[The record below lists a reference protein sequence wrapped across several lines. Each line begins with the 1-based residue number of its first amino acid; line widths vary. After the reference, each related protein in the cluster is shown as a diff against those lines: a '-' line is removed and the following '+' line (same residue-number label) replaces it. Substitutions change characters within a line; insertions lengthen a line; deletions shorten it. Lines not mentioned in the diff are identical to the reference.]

1 MRIRTSQK
9 EVWKLSGAARERSAI
24 KAKPLK
30 QWACG
35 KVCEPTMGKKE
46 DHLRKGRD
54 NDPVKAL
61 ISRWGAFE
69 SPAMDAVKLAEY

>member
-1 MRIRTSQK
+1 MS
-9 EVWKLSGAARERSAI
+9 E
-24 KAKPLK
+24 
-30 QWACG
+30 
-35 KVCEPTMGKKE
+35 KE

-61 ISRWGAFE
+61 FGRWGAFE